1 MDPCCLAERLTAHRC
16 PFFDQRGCRPVGLPR
31 PDLVKT
37 PPGLP
42 GTDGSKMDQTTPP
55 LTAARWSGPG
65 TKGRLCPA
73 QTQQQQ
79 AYLQVP
85 PGPHRCFLD
94 LETALGVQASWS
106 SPFKL
111 APRVKQP
118 SVSLRPELAT
128 GVLGFRKECVWT
140 TRACAHHEHIG
151 VYMHV
156 CHTWARTHVSVSTSG
171 GLRVQL
177 CACMSTPV
185 RAVCACVCAHP
196 REQLEEQL

>member
-1 MDPCCLAERLTAHRC
+1 M
-16 PFFDQRGCRPVGLPR
+16 
-31 PDLVKT
+31 
-37 PPGLP
+37 
-42 GTDGSKMDQTTPP
+42 
-55 LTAARWSGPG
+55 ARWSDPG

-73 QTQQQQ
+73 QTQQQK

-94 LETALGVQASWS
+94 FETALGVQASWS
-106 SPFKL
+106 FPFKL

-118 SVSLRPELAT
+118 SVSLRPEPAT

-140 TRACAHHEHIG
+140 TRVCACVCHEHIG

-156 CHTWARTHVSVSTSG
+156 CHRWACTHVSVSTSG

-177 CACMSTPV
+177 CVCCLHVCVCSPWGTARGAAVTRTSREGGHQDPHVEAGPALTQPRIMQLRDTGGP
-185 RAVCACVCAHP
+185 RAVTWVF
-196 REQLEEQL
+196 